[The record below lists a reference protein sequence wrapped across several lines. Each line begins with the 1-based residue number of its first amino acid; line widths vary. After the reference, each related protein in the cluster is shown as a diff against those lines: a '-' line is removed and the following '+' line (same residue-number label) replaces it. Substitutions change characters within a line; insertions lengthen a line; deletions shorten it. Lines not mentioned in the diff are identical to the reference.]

1 MRKWKWLSLLLLIVL
16 FVSVGATPATAQSVE
31 KVRVLISFTQL
42 PGQAEQAIVRGA
54 GGEIGHTFTHIPTIA
69 ARVPETAIAGLL
81 RNPRINHIEEDAIA
95 YAIGET
101 LPWGVDRID
110 AEVVHAAGNQGAG
123 VKIAIVD
130 TGIGQHNDLAVQGGH
145 RFLGA
150 GLINDENYTDDNG
163 HGTHCAGIAAAL
175 DNDIGVIGVAPGA
188 SLYAVKV
195 LDSSGSGY
203 YSDIIAGIEWCITNG
218 IQVISMS
225 LGGSTDSD
233 ALKNI
238 CDVAYYT
245 TNGIIVVAAAGNS
258 GNPPGR
264 GDTIEYPA
272 RYASVI
278 AVAATDQND
287 SRAKWS
293 STGAAAE
300 LSAPGVS
307 IYSTYKN
314 NSYATLSGTSMA
326 CPHVSG
332 VAALVKFSDSTLTNV
347 DVRERLKVTA
357 DDLGATGWDSLYGY
371 GLVDADEAAGV
382 SAPPP
387 PPPPPPPPGEATA
400 YLSID
405 ITTANKIAGPNV
417 FTYAVASVTVLDA
430 GDKPI
435 AGTTVSGQWSNLTN
449 DSDSVLTDANGVA
462 VIQSDAVK
470 NVGSGAFTFT
480 VKSITKD
487 GVSYNLD
494 GEKSD
499 SVTF

>member
-1 MRKWKWLSLLLLIVL
+1 MKKLHWLALLLLVALL
-16 FVSVGATPATAQSVE
+16 FSVGVAPAAAQSVE
-31 KVRVLISFTQL
+31 KVRVLISFTQP
-42 PGQAEQAIVRGA
+42 PGQAERALVRGA
-54 GGEIGHTFTHIPTIA
+54 GGEIGHTFNHIPTIA
-69 ARVPETAIAGLL
+69 ARVPETAISGLL
-81 RNPRINHIEEDAIA
+81 RNPRITHIEADGIA
-95 YAIGET
+95 YAIEDT

-110 AEVVHAAGNQGAG
+110 AEVVHKAGNKGAG

-130 TGIGQHNDLAVQGGH
+130 TGIGPHPDLSVQGGYN
-145 RFLGA
+145 A
-150 GLINDENYTDDNG
+150 ITENSNYADDNG

-175 DNDIGVIGVAPGA
+175 DNGSGVIGVAPAA

-195 LDSSGSGY
+195 LDSSGSGW
-203 YSDIIAGIEWCITNG
+203 YSDIAAGIDWCIDNE

-225 LGGSTDSD
+225 LGGSTYSE
-233 ALKNI
+233 ALEDMCNT
-238 CDVAYYT
+238 AYS
-245 TNGIIVVAAAGNS
+245 NGIILVAAAGNS
-258 GNPPGR
+258 GNPPAR

-307 IYSTYKN
+307 IYSTYVYN
-314 NSYATLSGTSMA
+314 GVATYATASGTSMA

-332 VAALVKFSDSTLTNV
+332 VAALVKFSDNSLTNV
-347 DVRERLKVTA
+347 DVRERLKITA
-357 DDLGATGWDSLYGY
+357 DDLGATGWDSQYGY

-387 PPPPPPPPGEATA
+387 PPPPPPSGEATA

-405 ITTANKIAGPNV
+405 VEPAYRTAGPNV
-417 FTYAVASVTVLDA
+417 FTYAVASITVLDD

-435 AGTTVSGQWSNLTN
+435 AGATVSGQWSKLTS
-449 DSDSVLTDANGVA
+449 DSDSALTDAKGVA

-470 NVGSGAFTFT
+470 NVSSGIFTFS
-480 VKSITKD
+480 VESITKD
-487 GVSYNLD
+487 GVSYNPD
-494 GEKSD
+494 GETSD
-499 SVTF
+499 SLTL